1 MSRNVA
7 LCGIA
12 ALSLVLGANAALAQ
26 NAVTHAPPSDRT
38 SQSGVIDPNIRKNQS
53 GIIDPNFKPT
63 QGQTIDP
70 NIRKGVDP
78 NFRSNKAGT
87 ERMGIIVGDHKN
99 AVTHAPPSDRTSQ
112 SGIIDPN
119 YRKNQ
124 SGIVDP
130 NFKPTQGQTIDPN
143 FRNSQGSLID
153 PNFKGGASNTGHAG
167 NSGSERMGIIM
178 PGRK

>member
-12 ALSLVLGANAALAQ
+12 ALSLVLGANVALAQ
-26 NAVTHAPPSDRT
+26 NAVTHSPPSERT
-38 SQSGVIDPNIRKNQS
+38 SQGGIIDPNYKPTQGQVVDPNIRKGSDANFHFNKAGSERMGIIVNDRKSAVTHSPPSERTNQSGVIDPN
-53 GIIDPNFKPT
+53 
-63 QGQTIDP
+63 
-70 NIRKGVDP
+70 
-78 NFRSNKAGT
+78 
-87 ERMGIIVGDHKN
+87 E
-99 AVTHAPPSDRTSQ
+99 
-112 SGIIDPN
+112 
-119 YRKNQ
+119 RKNQ

-143 FRNSQGSLID
+143 FHNSQGSLID